1 MNNNVPTTN
10 TNRLGNRDGTGIL
23 FLLCLSHVV
32 ERMEKA
38 MMNGIEKEK
47 QYQVRFPKVRRNGL
61 PVLLTKMFCP
71 VGDYVILDCPSED
84 YIEDH
89 MEHFLFTE
97 QEIRDIDERYLTF
110 KVEVTP

>member
-1 MNNNVPTTN
+1 
-10 TNRLGNRDGTGIL
+10 
-23 FLLCLSHVV
+23 
-32 ERMEKA
+32 

-47 QYQVRFPKVRRNGL
+47 QYQIRFPKVRRNGL

-89 MEHFLFTE
+89 VEHFLFTE
-97 QEIRDIDERYLTF
+97 QEIRDIEERYLAF